1 MQGEKYMDFINNL
14 SQKGNVDL
22 DLILPKQILGV
33 DDSSYQYEKKE
44 QHMNFVKQYQLAN
57 NYILNNF
64 MEESFQYFK
73 EILDLMIMLDYDIF
87 RISLIMYRN
96 FDFMD
101 YKESYVKLTKM
112 LYKKH
117 NDQIKVL

>member
-1 MQGEKYMDFINNL
+1 MGFN
-14 SQKGNVDL
+14 GNIDL
-22 DLILPKQILGV
+22 DLILPKSILSI
-33 DDSSYQYEKKE
+33 DDSEYQNEKKE
-44 QHMNFVKQYQLAN
+44 SHINFVKEYQLAN
-57 NYILNNF
+57 NYVLNNV
-64 MEESFQYFK
+64 MEESFEYFK

-112 LYKKH
+112 LYKRH
-117 NDQIKVL
+117 NVQIKEL